1 MAVDPLF
8 SVFRTIGV
16 LGDSY
21 ASGSFY
27 EPSGDFTI
35 SHSNVYE
42 MSWGKMLGR
51 MYGGYYGGKNVMNY
65 SFGGATAKTWLSNSG
80 RGWTKFDSD
89 LQTANEKAKD
99 LYIIAFGINDYLS
112 MTNPNSSSYDSSY
125 SFGQATD
132 ITNYANTTDSSASNY
147 YLSSP

>member
-8 SVFRTIGV
+8 SVFRTIGI

-27 EPSGDFTI
+27 ETSGNNLYVG
-35 SHSNVYE
+35 HSNVYE

-65 SFGGATAKTWLSNSG
+65 SFGGATAKTWLNNSG

-89 LQTANEKAKD
+89 LQYTNGKASRH
-99 LYIIAFGINDYLS
+99 IES
-112 MTNPNSSSYDSSY
+112 TCR
-125 SFGQATD
+125 
-132 ITNYANTTDSSASNY
+132 
-147 YLSSP
+147 